1 MEVKKAKIGN
11 ALTSA
16 ASDHVVAVSED
27 IYDESKGRYQSDI
40 NEDVLNRLSVLQN
53 RKIVK
58 VVASLPSE
66 VTDEY
71 KNAVILVP
79 QPGGISGNYFTEYIW
94 NNTRNEFEQIG
105 SIQTS
110 VDLSGYYDKNE
121 IDQKILNVETSQNEL
136 TAALADGSFLVGK
149 ASNANTATSVGEKG
163 VNKTSLDTEVLQ
175 MVTAVD
181 NLTTANTIS
190 PLSANQGKILKDT
203 IDSVKEDIEDKLL
216 HIENKLFPLEV
227 TLSVYPSIEE
237 YTGANENFTI
247 GWTTKIDGK
256 SVIPKSI
263 SLTVGGIAVPVDTSD
278 TSKEVSANN
287 DANIS
292 LTIEAEG
299 RSATISGK
307 INFAYPAYTSV
318 VADNFVVNEANVK
331 GLTKMSLVDSKAR
344 SHTYVAPKLQKVV
357 YAYAKSYGALTGI
370 VDANNVNLIANYT
383 RNEITING
391 IAYYVY
397 ITTER
402 FSTNGSI
409 TYKYQ

>member
-1 MEVKKAKIGN
+1 MSEKCKKQITLSHSGFSMLNQKIERYLQALSDSLKGGNSFVFITWSDELSLNDFVKSGCYVINGTGVLSNYGFPGN
-11 ALTSA
+11 ALNVSTQFSA
-16 ASDHVVAVSED
+16 
-27 IYDESKGRYQSDI
+27 I
-40 NEDVLNRLSVLQN
+40 LM
-53 RKIVK
+53 
-58 VVASLPSE
+58 
-66 VTDEY
+66 VTDS
-71 KNAVILVP
+71 NP
-79 QPGGISGNYFTEYIW
+79 QGGECDEGVVGQF
-94 NNTRNEFEQIG
+94 
-105 SIQTS
+105 
-110 VDLSGYYDKNE
+110 L
-121 IDQKILNVETSQNEL
+121 L
-136 TAALADGSFLVGK
+136 LADKISEK
-149 ASNANTATSVGEKG
+149 ISIYTRAN
-163 VNKTSLDTEVLQ
+163 
-175 MVTAVD
+175 
-181 NLTTANTIS
+181 IY
-190 PLSANQGKILKDT
+190 SANGKKWT
-203 IDSVKEDIEDKLL
+203 SWTGNCNTKDIEDKLL
-216 HIENKLFPLEV
+216 HIENKLFPLEL
-227 TLSVYPSIEE
+227 TLSIAPSDLQE
-237 YTGANENFTI
+237 YTGANKLFTI
-247 GWTTKIDGK
+247 GWSAKVDGK
-256 SVIPKSI
+256 SVVPSLI
-263 SLTVGGIAVPVDTSD
+263 SLTVGEIAVPVDTSD

-287 DANIS
+287 DANIL